1 MEMSFS
7 SAARVAGLALIV
19 ATAALG
25 RAGPAAAATSAVS
38 ASGFLV
44 TLQQEIKADP
54 HRVYAALSEVDKWWN
69 PRHTWSGDAANLSLQ
84 AQATGCF
91 CERWGGNSAEHG
103 RVVYVA
109 RDSVLRLQ
117 GALGPLQAL
126 AVNGVLTFA
135 LTEKDGRTS
144 LQLSYRVS
152 GNDAAGLQELAGPVD
167 GVLAEQLHRLVAY
180 IETGKPQ

>member
-1 MEMSFS
+1 MEMRFS
-7 SAARVAGLALIV
+7 SAARFLALIV
-19 ATAALG
+19 ATWALG
-25 RAGPAAAATSAVS
+25 SPGPATAATSAVS

-54 HRVYAALSEVDKWWN
+54 HRVYEALGEVDKWWN
-69 PRHTWSGDAANLSLQ
+69 PRHTFSGNAANLSLQ
-84 AQATGCF
+84 AQAGGCF

-103 RVVYVA
+103 RVVYVG
-109 RDSVLRLQ
+109 RDSTLRLQ

-135 LTEKDGRTS
+135 LTDKGGGTTS
-144 LQLSYRVS
+144 LQLTYRVS

-167 GVLAEQLHRLVAY
+167 GVLAEQLRRLVAY
-180 IETGKPQ
+180 VESGKSP